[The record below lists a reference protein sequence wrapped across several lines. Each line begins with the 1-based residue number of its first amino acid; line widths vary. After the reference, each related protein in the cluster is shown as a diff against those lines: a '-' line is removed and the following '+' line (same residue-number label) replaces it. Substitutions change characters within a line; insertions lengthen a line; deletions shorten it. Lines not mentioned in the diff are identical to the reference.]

1 MVAVVTG
8 AAGFIGRTL
17 VRLLAEHSE
26 VVGIDRLPQSP
37 VPGLT
42 PVTADLLDA
51 DPVVLRALAGASV
64 VHHLAGWPDVRDERP
79 DVEHRRFRDNVL
91 ASAAVLAAVPPDT
104 PLVVTSSSSVYGGTH
119 GGRPSRETDRLH
131 PRGGYARSK
140 LLVEQLCDG
149 RLQAGGAVTVVR
161 PFTVAG
167 EGQRPG
173 MALARWIAAA
183 RAGEPLTVLGS
194 PTRTRDITDVR
205 QAAAALADLAGS
217 GLRGTV
223 NLGTGNSRSL
233 AELVDAV
240 SRVLGVDVC
249 TRVVPAQHVEVSHTL
264 ADTRL
269 LRRTIGWVPSTD
281 LDALV
286 AQQLTAD
293 ALRPAEA
300 ADDTDAAGIA
310 ELEAVG

>member
-17 VRLLAEHSE
+17 VRLLAQRGE
-26 VVGIDRLPQSP
+26 VVGIDRRPQRP

-42 PVTADLLDA
+42 PITADLLDA
-51 DPVVLRALAGASV
+51 DPVVRRALVGASV

-79 DVEHRRFRDNVL
+79 DVEYRRFRDNVL
-91 ASAAVLAAVPPDT
+91 ATCAVLAAVPPDT

-140 LLVEQLCDG
+140 VAVEQVCDG
-149 RLQAGGAVTVVR
+149 RLQVGGAVIVVR

-173 MALARWIAAA
+173 MALARWLAAA
-183 RAGEPLTVLGS
+183 RAGDPLTVLGS
-194 PTRTRDITDVR
+194 PARTRDITDVR
-205 QAAAALADLAGS
+205 QVAAALADLAGS

-223 NLGTGNSRSL
+223 NLGTGVGRSL
-233 AELVDAV
+233 ADLADAV
-240 SRVLGVDVC
+240 SRMVGVDVS
-249 TRVVPAQHVEVSHTL
+249 TSVVPAQHVEVSHTL

-281 LDALV
+281 LDELV
-286 AQQLTAD
+286 SRQLTAD
-293 ALRPAEA
+293 TGTAISES
-300 ADDTDAAGIA
+300 
-310 ELEAVG
+310 ELEAAG

>member
-17 VRLLAEHSE
+17 VRLLAQRGE
-26 VVGIDRLPQSP
+26 VVGIDRRPQRP

-42 PVTADLLDA
+42 PITADLLDA
-51 DPVVLRALAGASV
+51 DPVVRRALVGASV

-79 DVEHRRFRDNVL
+79 DVEYRRFRDNVL
-91 ASAAVLAAVPPDT
+91 ATCAVLAAVPPDT

-140 LLVEQLCDG
+140 VAVEQVCDG
-149 RLQAGGAVTVVR
+149 RLQVGGAVIVVR

-173 MALARWIAAA
+173 MALARWLAAA
-183 RAGEPLTVLGS
+183 RAGDPLTVLGS
-194 PTRTRDITDVR
+194 PARTRDITDVR
-205 QAAAALADLAGS
+205 QVAAALADLAGS

-223 NLGTGNSRSL
+223 NLGTGVSRSL
-233 AELVDAV
+233 ADLADAV
-240 SRVLGVDVC
+240 SRMVGVDVS
-249 TRVVPAQHVEVSHTL
+249 TSVVPAQHVEVSHTL

-281 LDALV
+281 LDELV
-286 AQQLTAD
+286 SRQLTAD
-293 ALRPAEA
+293 PGTAISES
-300 ADDTDAAGIA
+300 
-310 ELEAVG
+310 ELEAAG

>member
-1 MVAVVTG
+1 VVAVVTG

-17 VRLLAEHSE
+17 VRLLTQRGE
-26 VVGIDRLPQSP
+26 VVGIDRRPQRP

-42 PVTADLLDA
+42 PITADLLDA
-51 DPVVLRALAGASV
+51 DPVVRRALVGASV

-79 DVEHRRFRDNVL
+79 DVEYRRFRDNVL
-91 ASAAVLAAVPPDT
+91 ATCAVLAAVPPDT

-140 LLVEQLCDG
+140 VVVEQVCDG
-149 RLQAGGAVTVVR
+149 RLQVGGAVIVVR

-173 MALARWIAAA
+173 MALARWLAAA
-183 RAGEPLTVLGS
+183 RAGDPLTVLGS
-194 PTRTRDITDVR
+194 PARTRDITDVR
-205 QAAAALADLAGS
+205 QVAAALADLAGS

-223 NLGTGNSRSL
+223 NLGTGVGRSL
-233 AELVDAV
+233 ADLADAV
-240 SRVLGVDVC
+240 SRVVGVDVN
-249 TRVVPAQHVEVSHTL
+249 TSVVPAQHVEVSHTL

-281 LDALV
+281 LDELV
-286 AQQLTAD
+286 LRQLTAD
-293 ALRPAEA
+293 PGTAISES
-300 ADDTDAAGIA
+300 
-310 ELEAVG
+310 ELEAAG